1 MMRASRRSGSS
12 SSTTRTVSV
21 PREIVSTAWGD
32 RESLSESLSVSG
44 PLMAYAKSH
53 SLFIPHSHQVR
64 RPWVRSSDSA
74 DRNAMSC

>member
-21 PREIVSTAWGD
+21 PREIVSTAWGG
-32 RESLSESLSVSG
+32 RESLSVSG

-53 SLFIPHSHQVR
+53 SLFIPHSHHVR
-64 RPWVRSSDSA
+64 RPWVRSSYAA